1 MNGLADHLF
10 GDIAL
15 SREVLFGAA
24 GGVAGLLLGCV
35 VVWLVCRRR
44 LAALRAEKNRLAQDG
59 RYFVRGLE
67 EAREEL
73 RALNEKY
80 LDISARH
87 AAAGADLGH
96 MEKLRERLAEKDA
109 EIRDLHQRLSDGATR
124 EARLEAKVEARD
136 QAMQTRTE
144 MFEEIRNRA
153 EQAFSDLSSRALH
166 QNNQYFLDLAK
177 TTFARYL
184 DSAKSEMESKSKSID
199 GMVQPIVEGLEKYDR
214 RVREMEQ
221 ARQNAYGG
229 LTQQVLSLAKSQQDL
244 HKETGKLVSALRL
257 PHVRGR
263 WGEMTLRRV
272 VEIAGMQSHCDFFE
286 QPVSASTSSPEGGAM
301 RPDMVVRLPG
311 NRTIVIDAKVPITAY
326 LDSLEA
332 DTAEKAEEHLD
343 RHGAQVQRHIGN
355 LARKSYYSG
364 FSPTPEFVVMF
375 LPGENFFSA
384 AVRQVPSLIEDGSG
398 RNVIP
403 ATPTTLIT
411 LLKTVAYGW
420 RQDAAVE
427 NAREVSE
434 LAGTLYG
441 RICSMAEHINRL
453 GRDLDKC
460 VTSYNKTVGSLE
472 RRVLVSARKFS
483 EMGAAGSA
491 EKDLDPPETVD
502 SRSRRMASDRGVEAQ
517 EET

>member
-1 MNGLADHLF
+1 MNGLADQF
-10 GDIAL
+10 FDYVAL
-15 SREVLFGAA
+15 SHEVLFAPA
-24 GGVAGLLLGCV
+24 GILAGFLLGCV
-35 VVWLVCRRR
+35 MAWLVCRRR
-44 LAALRAEKNRLAQDG
+44 LAAQRAEKNRLEQDG
-59 RYFVRGLE
+59 RYFVRSLE

-73 RALNEKY
+73 RVLNEKY
-80 LDISARH
+80 LDVSARH
-87 AAAGADLGH
+87 AAAGADLAH
-96 MEKLRERLAEKDA
+96 MEKLRMRLAEKDD
-109 EIRDLHQRLSDGATR
+109 EIRNLHQRLSDGATR
-124 EARLEAKVEARD
+124 EARLESKVEARD

-144 MFEEIRNRA
+144 MFEEIRSRA

-184 DSAKSEMESKSKSID
+184 DSAKSEMASKSKRID
-199 GMVQPIVEGLEKYDR
+199 DMVQPIVEGLEKYDR
-214 RVREMEQ
+214 QVREMEQ

-229 LTQQVLSLAKSQQDL
+229 LTQQVLSLAKTQQDL

-272 VEIAGMQSHCDFFE
+272 VEIAGMQNHCDFFE
-286 QPVSASTSSPEGGAM
+286 QPVGSSEGGAM

-311 NRTIVIDAKVPITAY
+311 NRAIVIDAKVPITAY

-332 DTAEKAEEHLD
+332 ETAQKAEEDLA
-343 RHGAQVQRHIGN
+343 RHGAQVQRHIGS
-355 LARKSYYSG
+355 LARKSYFSG

-375 LPGENFFSA
+375 MPGENFFSA
-384 AVRQVPSLIEDGSG
+384 AVRQIPSLIEEGSG

-434 LAGTLYG
+434 LAGALYG
-441 RICSMAEHINRL
+441 RIASMAEHINRL

-472 RRVLVSARKFS
+472 RRVLVSARKFR
-483 EMGAAGSA
+483 EMGAAGTA
-491 EKDLDPPETVD
+491 EKDLSAPETVD
-502 SRSRRMASDRGVEAQ
+502 SRSRRMDSDPERETQEGV
-517 EET
+517 

>member
-1 MNGLADHLF
+1 MNALADQLL
-10 GDIAL
+10 DYIAV
-15 SREVLFGAA
+15 SSEVLFAGA
-24 GGVAGLLLGCV
+24 GVLAGLLLGYV
-35 VVWLVCRRR
+35 LAWLVCRRR
-44 LAALRAEKNRLAQDG
+44 LAALRAEKNRLEQDG

-80 LDISARH
+80 LDVSARH
-87 AAAGADLGH
+87 AAARADLAH
-96 MEKLRERLAEKDA
+96 MEKLQKRLAEKDA

-144 MFEEIRNRA
+144 MFEEIRGRA

-199 GMVQPIVEGLEKYDR
+199 DMVQPIVEGLEKYDR
-214 RVREMEQ
+214 QVREMEQ

-229 LTQQVLSLAKSQQDL
+229 LTQQVISLAKSQQDL

-272 VEIAGMQSHCDFFE
+272 VEIAGMQNHCDFFE
-286 QPVSASTSSPEGGAM
+286 QPVSSSEGGAM

-332 DTAEKAEEHLD
+332 DTAEKAEEHLA

-355 LARKSYYSG
+355 LARKSYFSG

-375 LPGENFFSA
+375 MPGENFFSA
-384 AVRQVPSLIEDGSG
+384 ALRQIPSLIEEGSG

-434 LAGTLYG
+434 LAGALYG

-472 RRVLVSARKFS
+472 RRVLVSARKFR

-491 EKDLDPPETVD
+491 EKDLDAPEAVD
-502 SRSRRMASDRGVEAQ
+502 SRSRRMDSDSDTETQ
-517 EET
+517 EGT